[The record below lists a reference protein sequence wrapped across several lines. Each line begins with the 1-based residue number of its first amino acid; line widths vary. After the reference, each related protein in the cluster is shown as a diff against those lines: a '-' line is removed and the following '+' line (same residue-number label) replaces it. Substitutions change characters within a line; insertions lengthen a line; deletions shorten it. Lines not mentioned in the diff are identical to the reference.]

1 MRTRVRL
8 LVQLTTR
15 HGRYRR
21 GLVQAARSLNPQ
33 EAAVLADLEAHGL
46 DVNRLRDVL
55 WGGHV
60 LIDDPDLYERWRFPK
75 VTRERLS
82 SHHRTVDKQSYPD
95 LGMHGPLVREKLHG
109 RTANG
114 TWIQLEKT
122 PAAFGAGHRLP
133 TWNDVQHLADYI
145 VYKVTKRNVGPW
157 GLSAVTERRPMYLS
171 PQLSTTV
178 PLPEGTTRAL
188 TGTLA
193 RLDAEDQVV
202 HDATHSGLV
211 RQFLGP
217 LREHPLAELEP
228 WRAADGVEDCS
239 AGVGHRD
246 RSGYRPTSA
255 LGGGP
260 ARRLD
265 VARCGGRATR
275 RGGGGR
281 PAVAAGGSRSGE
293 CPEGVM
299 TEPKLDVGVPSD
311 LGVPPGLIDA
321 VLHLV
326 STGPVPL
333 GGYSLAEM
341 VAVDAVV
348 DFLDEMPS
356 EEQVGE
362 AVRSLAARQLLVA
375 LPGTDRLQVRGDLG
389 IAVVFQQRA
398 RSVID
403 ARVTGTEPGHPWR
416 TLLLPPPEG
425 VALEVLIDALGV
437 HELSLR
443 EIDDA
448 LRRLRERL
456 PNGEPEREAPHPK
469 ELLATAE
476 GWSRSRSTPHRAV
489 RRPPS

>member
-1 MRTRVRL
+1 
-8 LVQLTTR
+8 
-15 HGRYRR
+15 
-21 GLVQAARSLNPQ
+21 
-33 EAAVLADLEAHGL
+33 
-46 DVNRLRDVL
+46 
-55 WGGHV
+55 
-60 LIDDPDLYERWRFPK
+60 
-75 VTRERLS
+75 
-82 SHHRTVDKQSYPD
+82 
-95 LGMHGPLVREKLHG
+95 
-109 RTANG
+109 
-114 TWIQLEKT
+114 
-122 PAAFGAGHRLP
+122 
-133 TWNDVQHLADYI
+133 
-145 VYKVTKRNVGPW
+145 
-157 GLSAVTERRPMYLS
+157 
-171 PQLSTTV
+171 
-178 PLPEGTTRAL
+178 
-188 TGTLA
+188 
-193 RLDAEDQVV
+193 
-202 HDATHSGLV
+202 
-211 RQFLGP
+211 
-217 LREHPLAELEP
+217 
-228 WRAADGVEDCS
+228 
-239 AGVGHRD
+239 
-246 RSGYRPTSA
+246 
-255 LGGGP
+255 
-260 ARRLD
+260 
-265 VARCGGRATR
+265 
-275 RGGGGR
+275 
-281 PAVAAGGSRSGE
+281 
-293 CPEGVM
+293 M

-389 IAVVFQQRA
+389 IGVVFQQRA

-416 TLLLPPPEG
+416 TLLLPQPEG

-456 PNGEPEREAPHPK
+456 PNGEPEREAAHPK

-476 GWSRSRSTPHRAV
+476 DSALVTVTQYTASGSTETAELSADIVLAKQGDRLYVLTRDPEDPEQLVSQGLDEGEVIELVRSLAIPAADSGGDTHSSTEPSGRLGKIRTTIMRRLRRGEKSAATSARSAPTR
-489 RRPPS
+489 